1 MGIYSSISAIATSSG
16 ASGLSD
22 LLTDLGTIFTQMV
35 TWVTTVASTIVQ
47 TPVLLLTFG
56 IFVFGAA
63 VGLFGRLLSK
73 G

>member
-1 MGIYSSISAIATSSG
+1 MIPYNVIATSG
-16 ASGLSD
+16 ATGLSD
-22 LLTDLGTIFTQMV
+22 LLSDLGTIFTQM
-35 TWVTTVASTIVQ
+35 TSWVTTVASTIVS
-47 TPVLLLTFG
+47 TPILLLTFG

>member
-1 MGIYSSISAIATSSG
+1 MIPYNVIATSG
-16 ASGLSD
+16 ATGLSD
-22 LLTDLGTIFTQMV
+22 LLTDLGTIFTQM
-35 TWVTTVASTIVQ
+35 TSWVTTVASTIVS

>member
-1 MGIYSSISAIATSSG
+1 MVSYNVIATSG
-16 ASGLSD
+16 ATGLSD
-22 LLTDLGTIFTQMV
+22 LLSDLGTIFTQM
-35 TWVTTVASTIVQ
+35 TSWVTTVASTIVS

>member
-1 MGIYSSISAIATSSG
+1 MIPYNVIATSG

-22 LLTDLGTIFTQMV
+22 LLTDLGTIFTQM
-35 TWVTTVASTIVQ
+35 TSWVTTVASTIVS